1 MENALQYARDVSTNM
16 AKDMNFYKRQGD
28 QIRKNQL
35 EWHKKFTLPFAC
47 LIFFFIGA
55 PLGGIIRKGGLGMP
69 VVVSILLFIIYYVI
83 SMMGQRAAKEAVLP
97 MWFGSWLSSLILLPL
112 GVLLTY
118 KSVTDSEIMNGE
130 AYVNFFKK
138 IGALLKKKQNAKA

>member
-1 MENALQYARDVSTNM
+1 MV
-16 AKDMNFYKRQGD
+16 KDMNYYKRQGD

-130 AYVNFFKK
+130 AYMNFFKK
-138 IGALLKKKQNAKA
+138 IGSFFKKKRDAKA